1 MDKVYIG
8 LDVGSSTC
16 HVVAMDGEGTVVADR
31 KFDTSEQKLI
41 AAIEAI
47 KGERHVH
54 LESTDLAGWIRGVL
68 KPRVARVVV
77 GHARSSAWI
86 ANDPLKHDRLDATKL
101 ADLIRMDRVHEVYYA
116 DENHR
121 AVFKQVVQNY
131 DDVTGQQARLKSKI
145 KARLRVQGV
154 IVRGQEVYSPEG
166 RKPVL
171 KQVSS
176 TAAREMIRDLF
187 DLLDEMQKA
196 RQRALKLMKRESRPY
211 PEIALFQE
219 VPGVGVV
226 GSCRFSA
233 YVQTPHRFSSKRKLW
248 RYCGLGITDR
258 SSDGKSLGRQA
269 LDRNGNSRLKDMSC
283 RAYLGAMHGKQD
295 NRFKRAYRQS
305 LSRTNEKTHARLNN
319 QRKILATLLA
329 MWKGGTHYQDD
340 KG

>member
-1 MDKVYIG
+1 MSKVYIG
-8 LDVGSSTC
+8 LDIGSSTC
-16 HVVAMDGEGTVVADR
+16 NVVAMTADR
-31 KFDTSEQKLI
+31 TVIADFKFDTSERNLI
-41 AAIEAI
+41 AAIEGI

-77 GHARSSAWI
+77 GHAKSSAWI
-86 ANDPLKHDRLDATKL
+86 ANDPLKHDRLDAYKL
-101 ADLIRMDRVHEVYYA
+101 ADLIRMDRVHEVYYPN
-116 DENHR
+116 ENHR

-131 DDVTGQQARLKSKI
+131 DDVTGQQARLKVKI

-154 IVRGQEVYSPEG
+154 IVRGQGVYKPEG

-176 TAAREMIRDLF
+176 TAAREMIRNLF
-187 DLLDEMQKA
+187 DLLDQMQKA
-196 RQRALKLMKRESRPY
+196 QQRAMKLMKRESRQY
-211 PEIALFQE
+211 PEIALFEE
-219 VPGVGVV
+219 VPGVGIV

-233 YVQTPHRFSSKRKLW
+233 YVQTPHRFSNKRKLW
-248 RYCGLGITDR
+248 RYCQLGITDR

-283 RAYLGAMHGKQD
+283 RAYLGAMRGKQD

-305 LSRTNEKTHARLNN
+305 LSRTHEKTHARLNV
-319 QRKILATLLA
+319 QRKMLATLLA
-329 MWKGGTHYQDD
+329 MWKGGTQYQDD